1 MKTQQRWSQGT
12 TDDDLLTPETR
23 LTELFQQRQHTL
35 IIWAGLSGIVLLG
48 STILWL
54 I

>member
-12 TDDDLLTPETR
+12 TDNDLTAETR
-23 LTELFQQRQHTL
+23 LTELLHQRQHTL

-48 STILWL
+48 STVLWL